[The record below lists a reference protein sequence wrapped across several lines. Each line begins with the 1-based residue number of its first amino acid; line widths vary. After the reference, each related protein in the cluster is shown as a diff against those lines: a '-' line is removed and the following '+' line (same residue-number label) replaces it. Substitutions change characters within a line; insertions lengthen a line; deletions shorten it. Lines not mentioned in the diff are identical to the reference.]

1 MSLHIKTHRI
11 TPRNSIFENDAQKR
25 GFIVVIILSVLATV
39 GMFCLIISLVICKNK
54 RDRKNKAAI
63 VNAEMRMPGSKS
75 RYRKLEDE
83 EEAEGGIWSVEM
95 DDRRPTAYKDGQQYG
110 QIPYWLGATIR
121 KVYLHIIRLFQV
133 MFPYQKEKEST
144 RLLREALEERM
155 RTEHPFTAEQL
166 QQFDD
171 LKALLARVPK
181 LSKADKRDFGRKA
194 TPLLQKRHESPKD
207 IQNSEPL
214 AVKTK
219 TSLTPNSLFPLP
231 PSSPLW
237 PRPALQD
244 PVSSATPEATSIT
257 LPHYVWVI
265 TQTSFGSG
273 GTKKTFALC
282 TTLLATEAVM
292 AHLTAELANRI
303 VLYIPGGAKAAQR
316 TRFDFQTYIHT
327 DHDFGFQACLGGGKK
342 VAVDV
347 KASWEEGVLW
357 QGKMVDVRI
366 FGEGFEEVTIEK
378 VRAFMN
384 G

>member
-1 MSLHIKTHRI
+1 
-11 TPRNSIFENDAQKR
+11 
-25 GFIVVIILSVLATV
+25 
-39 GMFCLIISLVICKNK
+39 
-54 RDRKNKAAI
+54 
-63 VNAEMRMPGSKS
+63 
-75 RYRKLEDE
+75 
-83 EEAEGGIWSVEM
+83 
-95 DDRRPTAYKDGQQYG
+95 
-110 QIPYWLGATIR
+110 
-121 KVYLHIIRLFQV
+121 

-144 RLLREALEERM
+144 RLLREAFEERM

-171 LKALLARVPK
+171 LKALLVRVPK
-181 LSKADKRDFGRKA
+181 LRKA
-194 TPLLQKRHESPKD
+194 NKMKAEEAAKGEICTAKLDKQREISEERRLRSLQKRHESPTD
-207 IQNSEPL
+207 IQNPTYL
-214 AVKTK
+214 AVETK
-219 TSLTPNSLFPLP
+219 PSLTPNSLFPLP

-244 PVSSATPEATSIT
+244 PVSSATSEVTSIT
-257 LPHYVWVI
+257 LPHHVWVI

-316 TRFDFQTYIHT
+316 TRFDFKTYIRT

-342 VAVDV
+342 VAIDV
-347 KASWEEGVLW
+347 NASWKEGVPW
-357 QGKMVDVRI
+357 QGKVGDGKI
-366 FGEGFEEVTIEK
+366 FGEGFGEVTIEK
-378 VRAFMN
+378 VRAFTA